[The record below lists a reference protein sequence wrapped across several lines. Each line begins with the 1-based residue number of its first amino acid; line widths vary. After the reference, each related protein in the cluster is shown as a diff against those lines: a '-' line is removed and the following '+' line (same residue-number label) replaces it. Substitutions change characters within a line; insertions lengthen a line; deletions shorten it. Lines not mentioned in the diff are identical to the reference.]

1 MITPGVQKKLCVIML
16 FDPFMFDH
24 LIKGFIATGS
34 APRKKQLSEQSCT
47 TPIPKSD
54 FSKATL
60 QFY

>member
-47 TPIPKSD
+47 TPIPK
-54 FSKATL
+54 
-60 QFY
+60 